1 MLVGSIFYK
10 LAIGNRELIDI
21 FVNRSKYSKI
31 ILDMK
36 DTPLDIHECI
46 EFLLEDKGMT
56 VYGLSKELGFDK
68 PAKLYTILNRRT
80 KPSYDTLVSITNRF
94 ENLNGD
100 WLLRGTGEPF
110 VDPKGDPSK
119 GHSDFFSERNRHLEK
134 QIADRND
141 TIELLKQQ
149 IMILRE
155 VINHSHRNG
164 TSQRNEVLS

>member
-1 MLVGSIFYK
+1 
-10 LAIGNRELIDI
+10 
-21 FVNRSKYSKI
+21 
-31 ILDMK
+31 MK

-46 EFLLEDKGMT
+46 EFLLADKGMT

-100 WLLRGTGEPF
+100 WLLRGKGEPF
-110 VDPKGDPSK
+110 VESNSGVQKDS
-119 GHSDFFSERNRHLEK
+119 SDLLSERNRHLEK

-141 TIELLKQQ
+141 TIELLRQQ
-149 IMILRE
+149 ILILRE
-155 VINHSHRNG
+155 MVNHAHRNG
-164 TSQRNEVLS
+164 TVRRNEVLS

>member
-1 MLVGSIFYK
+1 
-10 LAIGNRELIDI
+10 
-21 FVNRSKYSKI
+21 
-31 ILDMK
+31 MK

-80 KPSYDTLVSITNRF
+80 KPSFDTLVSITNRF
-94 ENLNGD
+94 EEINGD

-110 VDPKGDPSK
+110 IGQNGDVSK
-119 GHSDFFSERNRHLEK
+119 KQSDFLGERNRHLEK

-141 TIELLKQQ
+141 TIELLRQQ
-149 IMILRE
+149 ILILRE
-155 VINHSHRNG
+155 MVNHAHRNG
-164 TSQRNEVLS
+164 AAQKNGVLS

>member
-1 MLVGSIFYK
+1 
-10 LAIGNRELIDI
+10 
-21 FVNRSKYSKI
+21 
-31 ILDMK
+31 MK
-36 DTPLDIHECI
+36 DKPLDIHQCI
-46 EFLLEDKGMT
+46 EFLLQDKGMT

-94 ENLNGD
+94 EDLNGD

-110 VDPKGDPSK
+110 NKLNGSAPKGQPE
-119 GHSDFFSERNRHLEK
+119 FLSERNRHLEK

-155 VINHSHRNG
+155 VINHAHRNG
-164 TSQRNEVLS
+164 AIRGNEVLS

>member
-1 MLVGSIFYK
+1 
-10 LAIGNRELIDI
+10 
-21 FVNRSKYSKI
+21 
-31 ILDMK
+31 MK

-46 EFLLEDKGMT
+46 EFLLQDKGMT

-100 WLLRGTGEPF
+100 WLLRGKGEPF
-110 VDPKGDPSK
+110 INSSTSVSK
-119 GHSDFFSERNRHLEK
+119 DQPDFLSERNRNLEK
-134 QIADRND
+134 QLADRNE

-164 TSQRNEVLS
+164 AIRKGELLS

>member
-1 MLVGSIFYK
+1 M
-10 LAIGNRELIDI
+10 
-21 FVNRSKYSKI
+21 NRSKYSKI

-46 EFLLEDKGMT
+46 EFLLQDKGMT

-94 ENLNGD
+94 EDLNGD

-110 VDPKGDPSK
+110 ISSSSNASK
-119 GHSDFFSERNRHLEK
+119 DQSDFLSERNRNLEK
-134 QIADRND
+134 QIADRNE

-164 TSQRNEVLS
+164 TSRRNEVLT

>member
-1 MLVGSIFYK
+1 
-10 LAIGNRELIDI
+10 
-21 FVNRSKYSKI
+21 
-31 ILDMK
+31 MK

-46 EFLLEDKGMT
+46 EFLLQNKGMT
-56 VYGLSKELGFDK
+56 VYALSKELGFDK

-94 ENLNGD
+94 DNLNGD

-110 VDPKGDPSK
+110 IESNGNAPKKQPDIL
-119 GHSDFFSERNRHLEK
+119 SERNRHLEK
-134 QIADRND
+134 QIADRDD

-164 TSQRNEVLS
+164 AARKNEVLA

>member
-1 MLVGSIFYK
+1 
-10 LAIGNRELIDI
+10 
-21 FVNRSKYSKI
+21 
-31 ILDMK
+31 MK

-46 EFLLEDKGMT
+46 EFLLENKGMT

-94 ENLNGD
+94 DDINGD
-100 WLLRGTGEPF
+100 WLLRGTGEPYMN
-110 VDPKGDPSK
+110 PS
-119 GHSDFFSERNRHLEK
+119 GSTPQIQSDRLNERNQNLEK
-134 QIADRND
+134 QIADRNE

-149 IMILRE
+149 IIILRE

-164 TSQRNEVLS
+164 TVQGKEVFS